1 MILVQFYV
9 DDIIFGSTNDD
20 LCKRFA
26 KLMQSKF
33 EMSMMGELKFF
44 LGLQVSQRS
53 NGIFICQSKYLKELL
68 KKYHMEDS
76 ASVRTPSSTAIKLG
90 ASDNSIKVDVTS
102 YRGMIGSLLY
112 LTASRPDIMFSEF
125 LLKIFCIFFEDL
137 KMADRSAQRLQ
148 KMNQVSK
155 RGITIRSST
164 MSLQDMILER
174 SEEYP
179 SVSHLDSY
187 NHSNRFHDADKIA
200 DYKNMY
206 KIRPPYRLVPAG
218 PGDRSCH
225 WRPNALCIYKGVL
238 AAGVRFPF
246 HPFIPQLLADVGINP
261 CQLPPNAWRLIM
273 CFIVLCLKNKFPLSV
288 ALFRKIFQ
296 FKNSS
301 SNTLG
306 WVYISHR
313 SSTPPIFHPKS
324 IPDNNPKW
332 KDEFMYLM
340 WDEGDWGTLF
350 QSSFSRVSDGSP
362 DDIILTEEEAHAYAK
377 LIKDDYAT
385 KAWELLDEFVLKSLK
400 LSKFLIRN
408 EPESG
413 ETARIKRACLK
424 DPRLAAK
431 GPSILRPHVAEV
443 EEVEGSS
450 LVKSSV
456 WRPNWGIRK
465 KDTIVGVA
473 QHAVEWSHHSLTPCD
488 YKDFV
493 ANSTIEGAESA
504 GSQAFAAANASF
516 QGALFQAKAWCASS
530 EANKAKFDKA
540 QLEVGSLRT
549 SLNQREKEL
558 LDAQAELVELR
569 KGKDRIIDEYFDSA
583 EYQEIIT
590 QHDDLLFPV
599 HPHAPNQLE
608 KALAGEGDMDE
619 DDRILNPEHASQPGE
634 ESEGSSSGEEESG
647 EEEEESGEEES
658 GEEEEDSGEEESGGD
673 GAQP

>member
-1 MILVQFYV
+1 
-9 DDIIFGSTNDD
+9 
-20 LCKRFA
+20 
-26 KLMQSKF
+26 
-33 EMSMMGELKFF
+33 
-44 LGLQVSQRS
+44 
-53 NGIFICQSKYLKELL
+53 
-68 KKYHMEDS
+68 
-76 ASVRTPSSTAIKLG
+76 
-90 ASDNSIKVDVTS
+90 
-102 YRGMIGSLLY
+102 
-112 LTASRPDIMFSEF
+112 
-125 LLKIFCIFFEDL
+125 
-137 KMADRSAQRLQ
+137 MADRSAQRLQ
-148 KMNQVSK
+148 KVNQASK
-155 RGITIRSST
+155 RGIIIRSPT

-174 SEEYP
+174 SDEYP
-179 SVSHLDSY
+179 SVSDLDSF

-206 KIRPPYRLVPAG
+206 RIRSPYRLVPAG

-225 WRPNALCIYKGVL
+225 WRPDALCVYRGTLV
-238 AAGVRFPF
+238 AGVQFPF

-261 CQLPPNAWRLIM
+261 YQLPPNAWRLIM

-332 KDEFMYLM
+332 KSEFMYLV
-340 WDEGDWGTLF
+340 WDGGDWGTLF

-362 DDIILTEEEAHAYAK
+362 DDIVLTEEEAHAYDE

-385 KAWELLDEFVLKSLK
+385 MAWELLDEFLLKSLK
-400 LSKFLIRN
+400 LSKV
-408 EPESG
+408 S
-413 ETARIKRACLK
+413 
-424 DPRLAAK
+424 DQAAEFINK
-431 GPSILRPHVAEV
+431 PEV

-450 LVKSSV
+450 SVKSSV

-473 QHAVEWSHHSLTPCD
+473 AHAIEWSHHSLTPCD

-493 ANSTIEGAESA
+493 ANSSIEGVESA

-540 QLEVGSLRT
+540 QLEVGSLRA
-549 SLNQREKEL
+549 SLDQREKEL
-558 LDAQAELVELR
+558 IDAQAELVELR
-569 KGKDRIIDEYFDSA
+569 KGKERHIDEYLDSD
-583 EYQEIIT
+583 EYKGLIT

-599 HPHAPNQLE
+599 QYTKGWDEALAEVSRRLPGSLTISDFPSPHAPTRLE
-608 KALAGEGDMDE
+608 MALAGEDGMDE
-619 DDRILNPEHASQPGE
+619 DNRILNPEHASHPGE
-634 ESEGSSSGEEESG
+634 ESEESSSSEEEESAQGEDSGEESG
-647 EEEEESGEEES
+647 EESSSEEEQ
-658 GEEEEDSGEEESGGD
+658 GGD
-673 GAQP
+673 DA